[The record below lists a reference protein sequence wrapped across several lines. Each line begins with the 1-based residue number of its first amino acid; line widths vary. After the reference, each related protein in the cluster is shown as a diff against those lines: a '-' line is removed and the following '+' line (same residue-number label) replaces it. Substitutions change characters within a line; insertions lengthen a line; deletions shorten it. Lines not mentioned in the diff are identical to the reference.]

1 MGLHKEASS
10 SSSRLDAAPLLPHH
24 GHGGGGAGHHL
35 SSQPKT
41 FANVFI
47 AVVGS
52 GVLGL
57 PYTFSRTGWVAGSV
71 SSSPWP
77 RSPSTA

>member
-1 MGLHKEASS
+1 MGFDKEASS
-10 SSSRLDAAPLLPHH
+10 SSSRLDAAAPLLPQH
-24 GHGGGGAGHHL
+24 GGAGGHL

-57 PYTFSRTGWVAGSV
+57 PYTFSRT
-71 SSSPWP
+71 PEP
-77 RSPSTA
+77 TTA